1 MIKLI
6 LEITRKKVRET
17 WGKNTG
23 NFLLGRSKSL
33 IITTFNLKSKFK
45 RLNGSDKRYFSPL
58 F

>member
-6 LEITRKKVRET
+6 PEITRKKVGQT
-17 WGKNTG
+17 WGKNTA
-23 NFLLGRSKSL
+23 NFLLGSSKSL
-33 IITTFNLKSKFK
+33 IVNTFNLKSKFK